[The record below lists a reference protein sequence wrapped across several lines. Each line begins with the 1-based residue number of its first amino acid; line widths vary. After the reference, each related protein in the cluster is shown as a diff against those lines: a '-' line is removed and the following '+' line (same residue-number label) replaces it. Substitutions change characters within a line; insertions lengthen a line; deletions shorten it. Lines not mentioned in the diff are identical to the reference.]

1 GGPQRRRLGV
11 FRVRPRA
18 LAERPLARLCLE
30 PYGASRD
37 LGASVSRGRPGA
49 RVEQYRLRAP
59 LVGRWAGALLPPG
72 RCRDG
77 GGRRDG
83 QRVFIRGAETPV
95 LGPVR
100 PTSKPRCS
108 RL

>member
-49 RVEQYRLRAP
+49 RVEQYRLRAAV
-59 LVGRWAGALLPPG
+59 VGRWAGALLPPG
-72 RCRDG
+72 RRRDG
-77 GGRRDG
+77 GGRRDR
-83 QRVFIRGAETPV
+83 QRVLVRFAEATV
-95 LGPVR
+95 LGSVR
-100 PTSKPRCS
+100 PTPKRRC
-108 RL
+108 